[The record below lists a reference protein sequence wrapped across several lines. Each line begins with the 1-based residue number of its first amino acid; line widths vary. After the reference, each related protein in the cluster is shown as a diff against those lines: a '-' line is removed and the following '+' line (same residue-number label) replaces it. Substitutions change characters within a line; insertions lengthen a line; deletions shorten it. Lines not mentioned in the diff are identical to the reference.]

1 MEVRFTS
8 RRLEKCY
15 QESKRAVR
23 AWGTDVARKY
33 IARVQ
38 ALYAAREFDDLLT
51 IQSLGLHKLKG
62 ERAKEYA
69 IKLHGRWR
77 LILVRITDD
86 TVLVQEVT
94 NHYGD

>member
-1 MEVRFTS
+1 MEVRFGS

-15 QESKRAVR
+15 QESKGAIR
-23 AWGTDVARKY
+23 AWGPDAGRKY

-38 ALYAAREFDDLLT
+38 ALFAARGFDDLLT
-51 IQSLGLHKLKG
+51 IRSLGLHKLKG
-62 ERAKEYA
+62 KRSEEYA